1 MSDAPVAPWALTGE
15 SLVALA
21 RCPVPLGPMPPGVH
35 RLPFGPVLIVAVRY
49 SGSPVGPY
57 LELAIGEPARLG
69 MRPGWCFTTMV
80 VDSAESRVGG
90 RANWGFPKELG
101 SLVWSEDGDERSLRW
116 VERGVVVSGVPGRLA
131 LPALVP
137 VRALQRRADGP
148 VVVPGHLRGRAHMT
162 RVSVSVGAD
171 DDRLAPLVGSH
182 RGVHV
187 ASMRLV
193 VRPARSPVGFT
204 SSLRAPLRAPLPAP
218 APYGSEAAASAAIL
232 GAPRAYS
239 SVG

>member
-1 MSDAPVAPWALTGE
+1 MTDAPVAPWTLTGE
-15 SLVALA
+15 SLVAVA
-21 RCPVPLGPMPPGVH
+21 RCPVGLGTTPPGVH
-35 RLPFGPVLIVAVRY
+35 RLPFGPTLIVAVRY

-69 MRPGWCFTTMV
+69 ARPGWCFTTMV
-80 VDSAESRVGG
+80 VDSPASRLGG
-90 RANWGFPKELG
+90 RANWGFPKEVG

-116 VERGVVVSGVPGRLA
+116 VERGVTVRGVPGRFA

-148 VVVPGHLRGRAHMT
+148 VVVPGRLRGRAHLA
-162 RVSVSVGAD
+162 RVSVEVGAAD
-171 DDRLAPLVGSH
+171 DPLAPLVGEH

-187 ASMRLV
+187 TSMRFV

-218 APYGSEAAASAAIL
+218 APYRSEAAA
-232 GAPRAYS
+232 
-239 SVG
+239 